1 MGVDVDAGVH
11 VNAHV
16 DVYANADSDVEINE
30 NAIVNKYVDCVH
42 VRSHLNDM

>member
-1 MGVDVDAGVH
+1 MWVH

-16 DVYANADSDVEINE
+16 GVHANAGVDA
-30 NAIVNKYVDCVH
+30 NAIANKYVDCVH